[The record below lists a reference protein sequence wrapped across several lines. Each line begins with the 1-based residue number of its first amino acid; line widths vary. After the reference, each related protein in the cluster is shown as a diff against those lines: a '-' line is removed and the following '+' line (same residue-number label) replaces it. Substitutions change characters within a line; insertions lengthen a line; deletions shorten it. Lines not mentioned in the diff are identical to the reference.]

1 VTDEPY
7 DDGSRVLDALQKLFD
22 GMAARDERALRAVL
36 DRDGRLVQTS
46 FRDGA
51 PVIETTTVA
60 EFLSRIS
67 ADQGPPLRET
77 IGTPEVRIAD
87 DLASVWAPYVFHV
100 GEKLSHCG
108 EDAFQLARTDR
119 GWPGWKIVA
128 VAYTRRTE
136 GCRETA
142 R

>member
-1 VTDEPY
+1 M
-7 DDGSRVLDALQKLFD
+7 SHAH
-22 GMAARDERALRAVL
+22 LRL
-36 DRDGRLVQTS
+36 ERDGGVATLTVDRPDVRNALDS
-46 FRDGA
+46 
-51 PVIETTTVA
+51 TTVA

-77 IGTPEVRIAD
+77 IAAPEVRIAD